1 MPAPRA
7 ASCFAKEAVRQGRPE
22 PPPLP
27 FRSHPSP
34 RLRQIKGG
42 GLQSHQA
49 SRVQEFLMGGEEYG
63 GRETSR
69 IPSGTTKFGS
79 VCQPALSS
87 SSTMM
92 RSRPAP
98 ASRANSASSA
108 AKNGLDTPFEMDQKV
123 SPEIG
128 WTKAVTYNHL
138 YRWWP
143 SAIGR
148 WPLGAHTRRRIG
160 FSPMRCSSVAQTST
174 GVSGC
179 FAASSATTVASFF
192 KRLALLGRGRG
203 RMARARLLHRPV
215 DRLERLPAALRQDR
229 SEPEFARHPGRH
241 FPA

>member
-1 MPAPRA
+1 MR
-7 ASCFAKEAVRQGRPE
+7 
-22 PPPLP
+22 
-27 FRSHPSP
+27 
-34 RLRQIKGG
+34 
-42 GLQSHQA
+42 
-49 SRVQEFLMGGEEYG
+49 
-63 GRETSR
+63 
-69 IPSGTTKFGS
+69 
-79 VCQPALSS
+79 
-87 SSTMM
+87 

-98 ASRANSASSA
+98 ASRANKARSA
-108 AKNGLDTPFEMDQKV
+108 AKNGLDTPFDTYQKV
-123 SPEIG
+123 SPEVG
-128 WTKAVTYNHL
+128 CTKAVTYTHL

-148 WPLGAHTRRRIG
+148 WPWGAHTRRMIG
-160 FSPMRCSSVAQTST
+160 FRPMRCSSVAQTST

-241 FPA
+241 FPAGPQAAVGRWLGQARAQALQKLRAQHARYAPVAPAQIAQRLGPVRVVAGEQLLDPARHEARHRRDVRDRVTPR